1 MHVHKLS
8 KYITYYTHINPT
20 SHISLTIDL
29 LCTVLCPTLNTYL
42 LYTHYIQHIMNK

>member
-20 SHISLTIDL
+20 SHISLTHKLTMYSFMPYIKHIF
-29 LCTVLCPTLNTYL
+29 TIHTLHT
-42 LYTHYIQHIMNK
+42 TFHD